1 MIPRRILLPLIM
13 TTLFT
18 SLFATI
24 ARAGYESPEH
34 TVVSK
39 EGSFEIR
46 DYPALTLAV
55 TPMEKRG
62 EDGSFMKL
70 FRFIGG
76 RNDRGE
82 KIAMTVPVV
91 MTGTTS
97 GSMGFIVPKKVAEAG
112 VPTPSSPDV
121 TITRRDAGRYAVL
134 RFSGTGSPAASR
146 EAAER
151 LASWMEKQGVTP
163 GGPPLYAYYNPPW
176 TPWFLRHNE
185 VLVPVAPPAP

>member
-39 EGSFEIR
+39 DGSFEIR

-82 KIAMTVPVV
+82 KIAMTVPVI

-112 VPTPSSPDV
+112 VPAPSSPDV
-121 TITRRDAGRYAVL
+121 TINHRDAGRYAVL
-134 RFSGTGSPAASR
+134 RFSGTGSPSASK

-151 LASWMEKQGVTP
+151 LADWMKKHGVTP

-185 VLVPVAPPAP
+185 VLVPVVPTAP